1 MPLLT
6 SNVMKSK
13 QIILALL
20 FLLPFQ
26 PLYSQVAFEEFG
38 VGTSY
43 WIRSYSTPDETS
55 LLVNGS
61 TATGSTNY
69 MILPS
74 LYTRVKLGSVF
85 GLRGRVGL
93 GQDSY
98 LSSVVTGD
106 LIRRETMTQTIIP
119 ANLMVDFALPLGGGK
134 DRESE
139 EDTQERGESK
149 TSFVGG
155 VGISR
160 FFLQHEFERVVIG
173 GDGSLAPSKFSGN
186 DFGINAMVG
195 LRNKVS
201 DNLVLTLYSQYN
213 SGSYNH
219 RIYSEEALGDYSVRN
234 ISLKGIEFGVS
245 LGYMFKK

>member
-1 MPLLT
+1 ML
-6 SNVMKSK
+6 
-13 QIILALL
+13 
-20 FLLPFQ
+20 
-26 PLYSQVAFEEFG
+26 
-38 VGTSY
+38 
-43 WIRSYSTPDETS
+43 
-55 LLVNGS
+55 
-61 TATGSTNY
+61 
-69 MILPS
+69 
-74 LYTRVKLGSVF
+74 
-85 GLRGRVGL
+85 
-93 GQDSY
+93 
-98 LSSVVTGD
+98 
-106 LIRRETMTQTIIP
+106 
-119 ANLMVDFALPLGGGK
+119 DFALPFKGK
-134 DRESE
+134 ERESD
-139 EDTQERGESK
+139 EDTQEGGESK

-219 RIYSEEALGDYSVRN
+219 RIYSEETLGDYSVRN